1 MFLAAANRSKA
12 YGGKFWAILGG
23 TAQDRSTRNRKVS
36 GNAPHRLFER
46 VWQVA
51 LAQEGGL
58 LALQVI
64 GKQDSNARRLLAGVY
79 ARVSTINAGQDPAM
93 QTRELTEYCQRRGWE
108 IFDCYVDN
116 GVSGRKDSRPQ
127 LNRLMRDAHARRFDV
142 VICWRFDRFSRSV
155 SHLCRALETFNA
167 LDIQFVSLCEQV
179 DTSTPTGKLV
189 FTILGAVAE
198 GERNLIAERVRAGL
212 RNARAKGKRLGRPT
226 KAVDLARINA
236 LRATGH
242 SWRTIASMMKLSVGT
257 VHSAARSQHANAR
270 CA

>member
-1 MFLAAANRSKA
+1 V
-12 YGGKFWAILGG
+12 G
-23 TAQDRSTRNRKVS
+23 
-36 GNAPHRLFER
+36 
-46 VWQVA
+46 
-51 LAQEGGL
+51 
-58 LALQVI
+58 LQVI
-64 GKQDSNARRLLAGVY
+64 RSDERAPRKLLAAIY
-79 ARVSTINAGQDPAM
+79 SRVSTVGHGQDPAM
-93 QTRELTEYCQRRGWE
+93 QTRELTDYCERRGWE

-226 KAVDLARINA
+226 KPVDVGEINS
-236 LRATGH
+236 LRASGH
-242 SWRTIASMMKLSVGT
+242 SWRTIAGKMKLSVGT
-257 VHSAARSQHANAR
+257 VYAAARSQHANAR